1 MDLFYSNFD
10 KDDKLITINQIDSKH
25 ITKSFR
31 KNIGDL
37 IKITNGNGSICDAEI
52 IEKGRNIKVE
62 IKKIVN
68 YEREKTSIHVA
79 LSPLKN
85 ISRFEWFVEKAT
97 ELGINQITPII
108 SDYSEKR
115 KVNTERLERIII
127 SSMKQSNQ
135 CYRPIL
141 NTIVDYKTFILNNK
155 EEKIIANL
163 KTNNK
168 LQKKLLETNNLCLLI
183 GPEGG
188 FSDKEIEYSL
198 KNNVKEITLG
208 NNRLRSETAAIYSI
222 SAIKAI
228 IS

>member
-1 MDLFYSNFD
+1 MDLFYSNFE
-10 KDDKLITINQIDSKH
+10 KDDTLITINQIDSKH

-31 KNIGDL
+31 KNTGDL

-52 IEKGRNIKVE
+52 IEKGINIKVK
-62 IKKIVN
+62 IKKIVS
-68 YEREKTSIHVA
+68 YKREKTSIHVA

-85 ISRFEWFVEKAT
+85 TSRFEWFVEKAT

-115 KVNTERLERIII
+115 KVNKERLEKIII

-141 NTIVDYKTFILNNK
+141 NTIVDYKTFILSNK
-155 EEKIIANL
+155 EEKIMANL

-168 LQKKLLETNNLCLLI
+168 LQKKLLESDNLCLLI
-183 GPEGG
+183 GPEVG
-188 FSDKEIEYSL
+188 FSNKEIEYSI

>member
-85 ISRFEWFVEKAT
+85 TSRFEWFVEKAT

-108 SDYSEKR
+108 SHYSEKR

-141 NTIVDYKTFILNNK
+141 NTIVDYKTFILSNK
-155 EEKIIANL
+155 EEKIMANL
-163 KTNNK
+163 KNKNK
-168 LQKKLLETNNLCLLI
+168 LQKKLLKSNNLCLLI

-188 FSDKEIEYSL
+188 FSDKEIEYSI

>member
-1 MDLFYSNFD
+1 MDLFYSNFN

-108 SDYSEKR
+108 SHYSEKR

-141 NTIVDYKTFILNNK
+141 NTIVDFKTFILSNK
-155 EEKIIANL
+155 EEKIMANL

>member
-68 YEREKTSIHVA
+68 YEREKISIHVA

-85 ISRFEWFVEKAT
+85 TSRFEWFVEKAT

-108 SDYSEKR
+108 SHYSEKR

-141 NTIVDYKTFILNNK
+141 NTIVDYKTFILSNK
-155 EEKIIANL
+155 EEKIMANL

>member
-1 MDLFYSNFD
+1 MDLFYSNFN

-31 KNIGDL
+31 KNMGDL

-68 YEREKTSIHVA
+68 YEREKISIHVA

-85 ISRFEWFVEKAT
+85 TSRFEWFVEKAT

-108 SDYSEKR
+108 SHYSEKR

-141 NTIVDYKTFILNNK
+141 NTIVDYKTFILSNK
-155 EEKIIANL
+155 EEKIMANL

-168 LQKKLLETNNLCLLI
+168 LQKKLLETNKLCLLI

>member
-108 SDYSEKR
+108 SHYSEKR

-141 NTIVDYKTFILNNK
+141 NTIVDYKTFILSNK
-155 EEKIIANL
+155 EEKIMANL
-163 KTNNK
+163 KNKNK
-168 LQKKLLETNNLCLLI
+168 LQKKLLKSNNLCLLI

-188 FSDKEIEYSL
+188 FSDKEIEYSI

>member
-1 MDLFYSNFD
+1 MDLFYSNFN

-31 KNIGDL
+31 KNMGDL
-37 IKITNGNGSICDAEI
+37 IKITNGNGSICDAKI

-68 YEREKTSIHVA
+68 YEREKISIHVA

-85 ISRFEWFVEKAT
+85 TSRFEWFVEKAT

-108 SDYSEKR
+108 SHYSEKR

-141 NTIVDYKTFILNNK
+141 NTIVDYKTFILSNK
-155 EEKIIANL
+155 EEKIMANL

-168 LQKKLLETNNLCLLI
+168 LQKKLLESDNLCLLI

-188 FSDKEIEYSL
+188 FSNKEIEYSI

>member
-62 IKKIVN
+62 IKKIVI
-68 YEREKTSIHVA
+68 YEREKISIHVA

-85 ISRFEWFVEKAT
+85 TSRFEWFVEKAT

-108 SDYSEKR
+108 SHYSEKR

-141 NTIVDYKTFILNNK
+141 NTIVDYKTFILSNK
-155 EEKIIANL
+155 EEKIMANL

>member
-141 NTIVDYKTFILNNK
+141 NTIVDYKTFILSNK
-155 EEKIIANL
+155 EEKIMANL

-222 SAIKAI
+222 SVIKAI

>member
-68 YEREKTSIHVA
+68 YEREKISIHVA

-85 ISRFEWFVEKAT
+85 TSRFEWFVEKAT

-108 SDYSEKR
+108 SHYSEKR

-141 NTIVDYKTFILNNK
+141 NTIVDYKTFILSNK
-155 EEKIIANL
+155 EEKIMANL

-168 LQKKLLETNNLCLLI
+168 LQKKLLESDNLCLLI

-188 FSDKEIEYSL
+188 FSNKEIEYSI

>member
-1 MDLFYSNFD
+1 MDLFYSNFE
-10 KDDKLITINQIDSKH
+10 KDDTLITINQIDSKH

-31 KNIGDL
+31 KNTGDL

-52 IEKGRNIKVE
+52 IEKGINIKVK
-62 IKKIVN
+62 IKKIVS
-68 YEREKTSIHVA
+68 YKREKTSIHVA

-85 ISRFEWFVEKAT
+85 TSRFEWFVEKAT

-115 KVNTERLERIII
+115 KVNKERLERIII

-141 NTIVDYKTFILNNK
+141 NTIVDYKTFILSNK
-155 EEKIIANL
+155 EEKIMANL
-163 KTNNK
+163 KTKNK
-168 LQKKLLETNNLCLLI
+168 LQKKLLESDNLCLLI

-188 FSDKEIEYSL
+188 FSNKEIEYSI